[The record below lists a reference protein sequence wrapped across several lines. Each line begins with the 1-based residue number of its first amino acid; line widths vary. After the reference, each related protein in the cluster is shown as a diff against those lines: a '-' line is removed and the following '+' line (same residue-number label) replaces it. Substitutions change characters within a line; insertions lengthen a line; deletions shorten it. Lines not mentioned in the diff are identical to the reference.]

1 MIGHLEMR
9 FKRQEHYVSTICN
22 KEISSTESIKEVLDN
37 LKKDNIE
44 FSLSFTKNL
53 SNSYTD
59 LPISYGKVKVK
70 KVYNDKV
77 DFIVLRKSS
86 LTNIKDIRF
95 EDITE
100 ISAITEKNII
110 LKYDETIDRFHL
122 MDIEE

>member
-1 MIGHLEMR
+1 MR